1 MTDTPSKATP
11 LPPRF
16 DVTRAQIASVVA
28 EFYALIRVHPGLGPV
43 FAAHVTDWHSHEEKI
58 TRFWANAILF
68 ERAYDGNPQQVH
80 VQAGDVRAGQFDT
93 WLALFDSVLHRQLPA
108 PTAQG
113 WSALAHRI
121 GRGLRMGVADR
132 DIGPQGIPRLR

>member
-1 MTDTPSKATP
+1 MSADSPRNTP

-16 DVTRAQIASVVA
+16 AVTRAEIAAVVA
-28 EFYALIRVHPGLGPV
+28 EFYALIRQHPGLGPV
-43 FAAHVTDWHSHEEKI
+43 FAAHVQDWEAHEEKI
-58 TRFWANAILF
+58 IRFWANAILF

-80 VQAGDVRAGQFDT
+80 VQAGDVRAGQFDI
-93 WLALFDSVLHRQLPA
+93 WLALFDGVLHRQLPQD
-108 PTAQG
+108 TAAA

-132 DIGPQGIPRLR
+132 DIGPTGIPKLR

>member
-1 MTDTPSKATP
+1 MDIDTPKKSA

-16 DVTRAQIASVVA
+16 DVTHAQIAAVVA
-28 EFYALIRVHPGLGPV
+28 EFYGLIRQHPGLGPV
-43 FAAHVTDWHSHEEKI
+43 FAAHVDAWPAHEDKI
-58 TRFWANAILF
+58 TRFWANAILH

-80 VQAGDVRAGQFDT
+80 VQAGDVRAAQFDI
-93 WLALFDSVLHRQLPA
+93 WLALFDGVLHRQLPPA
-108 PTAQG
+108 TAAA

-132 DIGPQGIPRLR
+132 DRGPAGIPNLR